1 MELSAADLKLILQ
14 SLEDS
19 AFDQAEV
26 VIGDIRIAVGR
37 NGAVVPSNTPAEVPA
52 ATPSLTP
59 AATPP
64 AATPSAV
71 APAAPV
77 ASAPPEPTSSG
88 HDVKSPT
95 VGVFWRAPQPGAAPF
110 VEVGQEVAAGD
121 TIGIV
126 EVMKLMTNVEAE
138 VAGVITAIHVENAGS
153 VQHGTPLATVEPK
166 V

>member
-26 VIGDIRIAVGR
+26 VIGDTRIAVAR
-37 NGAVVPSNTPAEVPA
+37 NGAVIPSNTPAQVPA
-52 ATPSLTP
+52 ATPSPAP
-59 AATPP
+59 AAAPPASTPP
-64 AATPSAV
+64 PV

-88 HDVKSPT
+88 HDVTSPT

-110 VEVGQEVAAGD
+110 VEVGQEVAVGD

-126 EVMKLMTNVEAE
+126 EVMKLMTNVEAD
-138 VAGVITAIHVENAGS
+138 VAGIVTAIHVENAGS
-153 VQHGTPLATVEPK
+153 VQHGTPLVTIEPK